1 MAELTSSEHIDKAT
15 FKRIFSDHWTT
26 FTAKYP
32 RYATDDY
39 DSVIRKMID
48 CGDPNAMGFA
58 QYRCMHCGET
68 LKIAF
73 TCKSSFCLS
82 CAKAYTEH
90 WADFISRRLL
100 PGVSYRHVVLTVPDF
115 LHPTFFQNPD
125 LLPRLIQTGHAC
137 LKDTLAT
144 SSRQQLDIGSII
156 VLQTAGRKG
165 NFNPHLHILLTAGGL
180 TSKQDWKNVSYFPFP
195 IFHRKWQFH
204 LLSMIRQQ
212 LPTPGINALVDQA
225 WKNYPSGFVAF
236 VEKGDTPP
244 NRRGLARYLAKYVV
258 SPPISIHRI
267 ESYDGIS
274 VRYWYRDHKSGQIK
288 HETLPVL
295 LFIGR
300 MVQHILPKGF
310 QRIRY
315 YGIHA
320 NARYAKARLLLA
332 PNLPTPLPPDPAT
345 FYVLPRLSFVQFF
358 TQEFGFNPLLCPHC
372 QNPFELELIS
382 HPRYGIIRQ
391 FNLFTEIPNETAPP
405 IRPAAGE
412 IRWPLEL
419 PQPMVPLSL
428 PFL

>member
-1 MAELTSSEHIDKAT
+1 MAELTSNEHIDKAT
-15 FKRIFSDHWTT
+15 FKRIFSEHWAT

-32 RYATDDY
+32 HYATEDY
-39 DSVIRKMID
+39 DSVIQKMID
-48 CGDPNAMGFA
+48 CGDPNAMGYA
-58 QYRCMHCGET
+58 QYRCTCCGKT
-68 LKIAF
+68 LQIAF

-100 PGVSYRHVVLTVPDF
+100 PGVSYRHVVLTVPD
-115 LHPTFFQNPD
+115 LLRPTFFQNPA
-125 LLPRLIQTGHAC
+125 LLPFLIQTGHAC
-137 LKDTLAT
+137 LQDTLAT

-156 VLQTAGRKG
+156 VLQTAGRPG
-165 NFNPHLHILLTAGGL
+165 NYNPHLHILLTAGGL
-180 TSKQDWKNVSYFPFP
+180 TPHHSWKNVSYFPFP
-195 IFHRKWQFH
+195 ILHRKWQFH

-212 LPTPGINALVDQA
+212 LPAPATNVLIDRA

-244 NRRGLARYLAKYVV
+244 NRRGLALYLAKYVV

-267 ESYDGIS
+267 ERYDGLT

-295 LFIGR
+295 IFIGR

-315 YGIHA
+315 YGLHA
-320 NARYAKARLLLA
+320 NARYAQVRQLLA
-332 PNLPTPLPPDPAT
+332 QNLPPHRPPDPAT
-345 FYVLPRLSFVQFF
+345 FYVIPRQAFALFF
-358 TQEFGFNPLLCPHC
+358 TKTFGFNPLRCPRC
-372 QNPFELELIS
+372 GNPIELELIS

-391 FNLFTEIPNETAPP
+391 FNLFTELPNETAPSL
-405 IRPAAGE
+405 RPASGL
-412 IRWPLEL
+412 RRPVEL